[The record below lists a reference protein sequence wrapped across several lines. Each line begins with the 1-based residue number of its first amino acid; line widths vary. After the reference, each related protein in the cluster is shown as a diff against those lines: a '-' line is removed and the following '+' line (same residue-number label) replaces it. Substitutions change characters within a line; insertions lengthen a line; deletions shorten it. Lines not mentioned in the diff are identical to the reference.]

1 MKAFAA
7 AIFTLFTIAG
17 YSQTS
22 INSYKYILV
31 PERYNFAKE
40 DNQYGLNTT
49 TKQLLTAKGFTAFL
63 NNEQLPQEVA
73 SNKCNALRAEVVE
86 KKSMFVTKLTLLLKD
101 CQGNI
106 LFQTKEGRSRE
117 KDFPV
122 AYDLALRDALTSL
135 NDLPYK
141 YDSTAIAQTQQATT
155 ATPGATATP
164 RATASTAS
172 PATAAMPSSPAPAP
186 ATSTAADI
194 TGTLY
199 AQIIPN
205 GYQLIDTTP
214 KKVLTLLKT
223 SADDHF
229 IAEGGP
235 SNGIAFKKNGDWFFE
250 YYKEGRLVS
259 QKLSIKF

>member
-1 MKAFAA
+1 MKAFAVV
-7 AIFTLFTIAG
+7 IFTLFTIAG
-17 YSQTS
+17 YSQNS

-49 TKQLLTAKGFTAFL
+49 TKQLLTAKGFTALL
-63 NNEQLPQEVA
+63 NNEQLPLELA

-117 KDFPV
+117 KEFPV

-141 YDSTAIAQTQQATT
+141 YDSTALAQTQQATT
-155 ATPGATATP
+155 ATPGTT
-164 RATASTAS
+164 STAALPT
-172 PATAAMPSSPAPAP
+172 PAATPSSPAQTQPQTQTPAQ
-186 ATSTAADI
+186 STAADI

-223 SADDHF
+223 SAEDSF

-250 YYKEGRLVS
+250 YYKDGKLVS

>member
-1 MKAFAA
+1 MKAFAVVF
-7 AIFTLFTIAG
+7 FTLFTTAG
-17 YSQTS
+17 YSQNS

-49 TKQLLTAKGFTAFL
+49 TKQLLTAKGFTALL
-63 NNEQLPQEVA
+63 NNEQLPLEVA

-117 KDFPV
+117 KEFPV

-141 YDSTAIAQTQQATT
+141 YDSTAASTT
-155 ATPGATATP
+155 ATPGATT
-164 RATASTAS
+164 T
-172 PATAAMPSSPAPAP
+172 TAAPTPAVTQSSPAQTQPQTQAP
-186 ATSTAADI
+186 AQSTVADL

-199 AQIIPN
+199 AQIISN

-223 SADDHF
+223 SAEDSF

-250 YYKEGRLVS
+250 YYKEGKLVS